1 MTLTKREHCGAVLQF
16 AHVITNL
23 SMYLV
28 SDKVYHFFYRI
39 TLTFLYINDELLG
52 LLHVSMAVLVMQ
64 VHR

>member
-1 MTLTKREHCGAVLQF
+1 MTLTKREQSEAVLQF

-39 TLTFLYINDELLG
+39 TLTFHYINDELLG
-52 LLHVSMAVLVMQ
+52 LLHVITAVLAMQ